1 MEINGIPFDKA
12 LAVHSIA
19 LAYAENVFAAKLHR
33 GENLGTP
40 DECVSKMYRAYV
52 RAFTYLAQN
61 SDERIILQQESR

>member
-52 RAFTYLAQN
+52 RAFGHLSAKT
-61 SDERIILQQESR
+61 DEEIMQQLEHR